1 VLAFVAGA
9 CAVVAAW
16 EGLAAI
22 DRRAPL
28 RALER
33 WLEPLRGG
41 REPTSAERR
50 RLALVA
56 TGTLAAGGWLLA
68 GAAVATVLAA
78 AGPLAARQALRLRD
92 HRRRAELAAGVPAVA
107 RALAD
112 AIAGGH
118 AVRGAIVAAAPHV
131 DGAAGDELR
140 RAAAALQVGEPT
152 AGVFEQLRRRA
163 GDPAWDALTAAI
175 LLQADAGGDLS
186 ALLRGIAARA
196 DQARRDAVEAR
207 SATAQARFT
216 AWLVAALPGVAAV
229 LAELAAPGFL
239 AGIAA
244 EPLPAALA
252 GTSLV
257 LQVVAVLAV
266 RRIAIGVRA

>member
-41 REPTSAERR
+41 RKPTSAERR

>member
-140 RAAAALQVGEPT
+140 RTAAALQVGEPT

>member
-1 VLAFVAGA
+1 MLAFVAGA

-140 RAAAALQVGEPT
+140 RTAAALQVGEPT